1 MTLLEYRFKSFWVS
15 KGSTDYGQDRNVI
28 MFNSVYHSCRFAG
41 RHSNNLAAL
50 LMSEVVRRSRYMN
63 VALESLIREIPR
75 ESLQIKMR
83 KWDYIISWTRG
94 LRGSSCRAL
103 GMPDLHEMRR
113 ENAEWENS
121 NAVEIGREKE
131 KKKCP
136 GLVDLPVRLFFCF
149 YVLPPC
155 RTYTGVI
162 LRACS

>member
-1 MTLLEYRFKSFWVS
+1 
-15 KGSTDYGQDRNVI
+15 
-28 MFNSVYHSCRFAG
+28 MFSSVYHWCRFAG

-83 KWDYIISWTRG
+83 KWNYIISWTRG

-149 YVLPPC
+149 YVLL
-155 RTYTGVI
+155 RTTSLPYLHWCDPASLQLRLGDGVSEPV
-162 LRACS
+162 LLHGATTEMR